1 MKSVVYNH
9 REKGNKLMR
18 PCLMHSTEFREGE
31 ALKPLDG
38 GVRLHLS
45 QVIQGIQ
52 KLLRSLSED
61 TLFWFPI
68 N

>member
-18 PCLMHSTEFREGE
+18 PCLTHSIEFREV
-31 ALKPLDG
+31 LKPLYG

-52 KLLRSLSED
+52 KLLQSLSED